1 MKNKKRYVLIIGI
14 AASILLSAV
23 IWFAIKSGH
32 NATPNATPNAAP
44 NGRTENMYIDTI
56 LDDENVISN
65 DSTVFEPLSE

>member
-14 AASILLSAV
+14 AAIILLSAV

-32 NATPNATPNAAP
+32 NATPNAAP

>member
-14 AASILLSAV
+14 AAIILLSAV

-32 NATPNATPNAAP
+32 NAAP
-44 NGRTENMYIDTI
+44 NGRMENMYIDTI